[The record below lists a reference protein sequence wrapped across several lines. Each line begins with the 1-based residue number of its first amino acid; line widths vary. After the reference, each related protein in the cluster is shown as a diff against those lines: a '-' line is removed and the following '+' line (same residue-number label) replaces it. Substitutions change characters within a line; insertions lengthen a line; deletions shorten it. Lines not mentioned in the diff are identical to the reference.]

1 MPLDP
6 FMQSLGLTYPIFQGG
21 MAWVAD
27 GRLAAAVSNAGGLGI
42 IGAGHASGQVVH
54 DEIQIAKSLTDKP
67 FGVNVM
73 LLSPHVADVVEVIL
87 AEQDNITVVTTGAGD
102 PSRYLPAF
110 KAANIKVIPV
120 VGSVALAKRMARVG
134 ADAVVAEG
142 MESGGHIGKLTTMAL
157 VPQVV
162 DAVDIPVIATGGIAD
177 GRGLAA
183 AFMLGAA
190 GVQMGTRFLVATESK
205 IHPDYKQAVLKAKDI
220 DTVVTGEYAGHPAR
234 VLKNKMAKQFMRLEK
249 AEAAKA
255 HPDFTEVEQIG
266 NGSLRNAV
274 LTGDATTGAYMAG
287 QVAGMVT
294 KAESAADILA
304 DVYTQ
309 ANQLMGRE

>member
-162 DAVDIPVIATGGIAD
+162 DAVDIPVIAAGGIAD

-304 DVYTQ
+304 DIYTQ

>member
-1 MPLDP
+1 MSLDP

-162 DAVDIPVIATGGIAD
+162 DAVDIPVIAAGGIAD

-249 AEAAKA
+249 AEAAKD